1 MTSIDLDR
9 LISGVSK
16 YGAAAG
22 ASQSTID
29 AMREMLRTPLIA
41 RILSLS
47 DDELHSVL
55 MNDAYKIKMH
65 QMYAKYFTGAAGALD
80 KPNPQQPHQQHEC
93 TLSRL

>member
-1 MTSIDLDR
+1 MTFVDIDR
-9 LISGVSK
+9 LITGVNK

-29 AMREMLRTPLIA
+29 AMREMLRTPLVA
-41 RILSLS
+41 RILALS

-65 QMYAKYFTGAAGALD
+65 QMYAKYFTGAAGPVD
-80 KPNPQQPHQQHEC
+80 TPNAPHQHRC
-93 TLSRL
+93 T